1 MKLLSGVVWTEG
13 MYLGPHHFQ
22 AQSRYFQDS
31 MQFASSSLWYAPFGL
46 IGCEMDSEAIRNGM
60 VSVLHAEGIFPD
72 GLPFDMP
79 QCDALP
85 QPRAIADLFPPTT
98 GFLDIFLAIPR
109 QQDEGQNCAVGNGSA
124 ATTRFVVQ
132 ERPMADENTGRDERA
147 LQLGRKNIRLV
158 VGKERSEEDI
168 ALPIARVIRD
178 SSGRYIF
185 DPGFIPP
192 LLRIAAST
200 ALLDLTNRII
210 EILGD
215 KSAQLGAERSGQ
227 RFKAGMSARDVS
239 SFWFLHTVNSS
250 LGVLRHLDLKRGH
263 PEELFREFS
272 RLAGALC
279 TFGLGAH
286 PKDLPNYNHLDLETC
301 FRALEDFIRR
311 QLDIIMPT
319 QFVPIALAPAA
330 TYFWEGD
337 VLDQRCVG
345 TSRWIFGIRAPA
357 AIGEVMRRTPQIV
370 KICSAKFVPELVR
383 RALPG
388 LELTYLQVPPS
399 AMPAKVDYMYFAVS
413 KAGPCWEHIVQ
424 TRRVGVYVP
433 GDFPNPEIELL
444 AILEN

>member
-31 MQFASSSLWYAPFGL
+31 MQFSSASLWFAPFGL
-46 IGCEMDSEAIRNGM
+46 TGYELDPEAIRNGM
-60 VSVLHAEGIFPD
+60 VSLLHAEGIFPD

-79 QCDALP
+79 QSDVLP
-85 QPRAIADLFPPTT
+85 QPRPIADVFPPTT
-98 GFLDIFLAIPR
+98 GHLDIFLAIPR
-109 QQDEGQNCAVGNGSA
+109 QQDEGQNCTVENGNG
-124 ATTRFVVQ
+124 ATTRFVAQ
-132 ERPMADENTGRDERA
+132 ARPIADENTGRDERA
-147 LQLGRKNIRLV
+147 LQVGRKNIRLIV
-158 VGKERSEEDI
+158 SKEKGENDI
-168 ALPIARVIRD
+168 VLPVARVTRD
-178 SSGRYIF
+178 ASGRYIY

-192 LLRIAAST
+192 LVRIAANG

-210 EILGD
+210 EMLAD
-215 KSAQLGAERSGQ
+215 KSSQLGAERGGQ
-227 RFKAGMSARDVS
+227 LFKAGMSARDVS

-263 PEELFREFS
+263 PEELFREMS

-279 TFGLGAH
+279 TFGLAAH
-286 PKDLPNYNHLDLETC
+286 PRDLPAYDHLDLETC
-301 FRALEDFIRR
+301 FRKLEEFIRH
-311 QLDIIMPT
+311 QLEIIMPT
-319 QFVPIALAPAA
+319 QYVAIALKPAA

-337 VLDQRCVG
+337 IVDQRCLDV
-345 TSRWIFGIRAPA
+345 SRWIFGIRTNAGM
-357 AIGEVMRRTPQIV
+357 GEVIRRTPQLV
-370 KICSAKFVPELVR
+370 KVCSAKFVGELVK

-388 LELTYLQVPPS
+388 LELTYVQVPPS

-424 TRRVGVYVP
+424 TRRVGVYIP
-433 GDFPNPEIELL
+433 GDFPNPEVELL